1 MSRLRIAFVNA
12 AHEGADTRRNFR
24 RELDADLVEFDATGG
39 ELPETTDFDGVVVSG
54 SRSSVYWDE
63 EWIEP
68 TKEWVGEAI
77 DAGLPSLGVCWGHQ
91 LLADVLGGEVA
102 DMGEYEIGYR
112 EVSHTGDSRLF
123 DGIDDE
129 FTVFTTHSDAVTEL
143 PPGATEIAA
152 NDYSNHGFRKER
164 VFGVQ
169 FHPEYDAET
178 AESVTKGKELADD
191 RMDEVLAGITDENYR
206 AACEAKL
213 VFENFCDFAREVRE
227 RDADPESDGETV
239 SA

>member
-12 AHEGADTRRNFR
+12 AHDGTDTRRNFR

-39 ELPETTDFDGVVVSG
+39 ELPDTLDFDGVVVSG

-68 TKEWVGEAI
+68 TKAWVRDAI
-77 DAGLPSLGVCWGHQ
+77 EAGLPCLGVCWGHQ
-91 LLADVLGGEVA
+91 LLADVLGGEVS

-112 EVSHTGDSRLF
+112 EVEHTGDSRLF
-123 DGIDDE
+123 DGIDRR
-129 FTVFTTHSDAVTEL
+129 FTVFTTHSDAVVEL
-143 PPGATEIAA
+143 PPGAEEIAA
-152 NDYSNHGFRKER
+152 NDYSNHAFRKDR

-169 FHPEYDAET
+169 FHPEYDIET
-178 AESVTKGKELADD
+178 AESVTEGKDLSEE
-191 RMDEVLAGITDENYR
+191 RMAEVLSGIDEENYR

-213 VFENFCDFAREVRE
+213 VFENFCEFVREV
-227 RDADPESDGETV
+227 RDADPSGESETA